1 MARCTYE
8 GEFLYTPEAIKCLWS
23 TKDEFNMNSSTTLC
37 EYGKI
42 WNNFSNLY
50 DSTSSSQKARL
61 RTAPAPQHYRKWGNY
76 SMYRVTVL
84 FVPKSERVQ
93 ANTKLGARCR
103 RKKGGGKD
111 RGEIL
116 SFPSTVSQDFMRF
129 TCATHNYMYTVY
141 NYWTVVISIGGV
153 CNRPSL

>member
-1 MARCTYE
+1 MLILTY
-8 GEFLYTPEAIKCLWS
+8 FLWHAVRMKANFYTPEAIKCLWS
-23 TKDEFNMNSSTTLC
+23 TKDEFNMNSSTTLR

-61 RTAPAPQHYRKWGNY
+61 RTAPAPQHYREWGNY
-76 SMYRVTVL
+76 SMYRITVL

-103 RKKGGGKD
+103 RKKGGGERKESEWSSEGNQLPKF
-111 RGEIL
+111 RLGIKRKI
-116 SFPSTVSQDFMRF
+116 FPSIQVGFFRHRDCTM
-129 TCATHNYMYTVY
+129 
-141 NYWTVVISIGGV
+141 IG
-153 CNRPSL
+153 